1 MLCLS
6 SQRFVR
12 DKRMLSIGSEPIV
25 NADDPTSAH
34 FFRLRGRTEILR
46 LWPVLR
52 VLSESSGQA
61 GAADYLEYFL
71 TGTDNLKK
79 PPYLVLMA
87 TRRDVD
93 VFKLR
98 PADLWGAVLVYEYR
112 VLGFGSS
119 LFTASDYNGSR
130 AVIAPAKLRRQ
141 VSAAV
146 CRYLMDRGAQIVLLN
161 LEPGPPDSCQICF
174 EGAMAGNTKRWWGT
188 QRREV
193 GATIDLYKTFDAT
206 LAAMGKHTR
215 RNMRY
220 YRRQAE
226 TELGCS
232 FIADVRS
239 MLTMAQLVELNYAS
253 THPVPHSM
261 LERRYQ
267 TTRSMD
273 GFFCVGLSRAD
284 GQWISLLGGRRHHG
298 VTEVDWQMNRDGLAK
313 HSVGTVIRSYL
324 IEHEIAIGM
333 QKLFFEGGTPHS
345 MRHSFL
351 SEEAMD
357 IVVMNRSLP
366 VFLLRN
372 IARWLRPEKNFLLQ
386 TLMSPAVKWQLR

>member
-1 MLCLS
+1 MLL
-6 SQRFVR
+6 
-12 DKRMLSIGSEPIV
+12 IGREAIF
-25 NADDPTSAH
+25 NADDPNSAH
-34 FFRLRGRTEILR
+34 FFLLRGRSEILR
-46 LWPVLR
+46 LRPVLR
-52 VLSESSGQA
+52 ILSESCGQA

-71 TGTDNLKK
+71 TAAENLKK
-79 PPYLVLMA
+79 TPYLVLLA
-87 TRRDVD
+87 S
-93 VFKLR
+93 R
-98 PADLWGAVLVYEYR
+98 PALSVSELRASDLWGAVLVYEYR
-112 VLGFGSS
+112 LLGFGSS
-119 LFTASDYNGSR
+119 LFTAGDYNGSR

-161 LEPGPPDSCQICF
+161 LEPGSPDSCQICF
-174 EGAMAGNTKRWWGT
+174 EGAMAGSTKRWWGT
-188 QRREV
+188 QRRAV
-193 GATIDLYKTFDAT
+193 GATIALYTSFDAT
-206 LAAMGKHTR
+206 LATMGKHTR

-220 YRRQAE
+220 YRRKAE
-226 TELGCS
+226 AELGCS
-232 FIADVRS
+232 FVADVKS
-239 MLTMAQLVELNYAS
+239 ALTMAQLVELNYAS
-253 THPVPHSM
+253 THPVPHSIV
-261 LERRYQ
+261 ERRYH

-273 GFFCVGLSRAD
+273 GFFCVGLSGPN

>member
-1 MLCLS
+1 L
-6 SQRFVR
+6 VR
-12 DKRMLSIGSEPIV
+12 DAIMLSLGSEAIF
-25 NADDPTSAH
+25 NADHSNPAH
-34 FFRLRGRTEILR
+34 FFVLRGRTEILR
-46 LWPVLR
+46 LRSMLGT
-52 VLSESSGQA
+52 LSEFCGQA
-61 GAADYLEYFL
+61 GATDYLEYFL
-71 TGTDNLKK
+71 TASENLKK
-79 PPYLVLMA
+79 TPYLVLMA
-87 TRRDVD
+87 SRSDVG
-93 VFKLR
+93 VFDLR
-98 PADLWGAVLVYEYR
+98 PVDLWGAVLVYEYR
-112 VLGFGSS
+112 VLGFGSN

-130 AVIAPAKLRRQ
+130 AVIAPATLRRQ

-161 LEPGPPDSCQICF
+161 LEPGAPESCQIF
-174 EGAMAGNTKRWWGT
+174 EGAMAGSTKCWWGT
-188 QRREV
+188 QRRKV
-193 GATIDLYKTFDAT
+193 GATIALCKTFDAT
-206 LAAMGKHTR
+206 LARMGKHTR

-220 YRRQAE
+220 YRRKAE
-226 TELGCS
+226 AELQCS

-239 MLTMAQLVELNYAS
+239 MLTMAQLLELNYAS
-253 THPVPHSM
+253 THPVPHST
-261 LERRYQ
+261 LERRYH

-313 HSVGTVIRSYL
+313 YSVGTVIRSYL

-345 MRHSFL
+345 MRHSFV

-366 VFLLRN
+366 VFLLRSV
-372 IARWLRPEKNFLLQ
+372 ARWLHPEKNFMLQ

>member
-1 MLCLS
+1 
-6 SQRFVR
+6 
-12 DKRMLSIGSEPIV
+12 MLSIGREAIF
-25 NADDPTSAH
+25 NADDPNSAH
-34 FFRLRGRTEILR
+34 FFLLRGRTEILR
-46 LWPVLR
+46 LRPVLGI
-52 VLSESSGQA
+52 LSESCGQA

-71 TGTDNLKK
+71 TAAENLKK
-79 PPYLVLMA
+79 TPYLVLLA
-87 TRRDVD
+87 SRSDLS
-93 VFKLR
+93 VFELR
-98 PADLWGAVLVYEYR
+98 PSDLWGAVLVYEYR
-112 VLGFGSS
+112 LLGFGSS
-119 LFTASDYNGSR
+119 LFTAGDYNGSR

-161 LEPGPPDSCQICF
+161 LEPGSPDSCQICF
-174 EGAMAGNTKRWWGT
+174 EGAMAGSTKCWWGT

-193 GATIDLYKTFDAT
+193 GATIALYTSFDAT
-206 LAAMGKHTR
+206 LARMGKHTR

-220 YRRQAE
+220 YRRKAE
-226 TELGCS
+226 AELGCS
-232 FIADVRS
+232 FVADVKGT
-239 MLTMAQLVELNYAS
+239 LTMARLVELNYSS
-253 THPVPHSM
+253 THPVPHSI

-273 GFFCVGLSRAD
+273 GFFCVGLRGPD

-333 QKLFFEGGTPHS
+333 RKLFFEGGTPHS

-357 IVVMNRSLP
+357 IVVMNRTLP

-372 IARWLRPEKNFLLQ
+372 MARWLRPEKHFLLQ

>member
-1 MLCLS
+1 
-6 SQRFVR
+6 
-12 DKRMLSIGSEPIV
+12 MLSIDSEPIV
-25 NADDPTSAH
+25 NADGPNSAH
-34 FFRLRGRTEILR
+34 FFLLCGRTEILR
-46 LWPVLR
+46 LRAVLKI
-52 VLSESSGQA
+52 LSETCGQP
-61 GAADYLEYFL
+61 GATDYLEYFL
-71 TGTDNLKK
+71 TASENLKK
-79 PPYLVLMA
+79 IPYLVLMA
-87 TRRDVD
+87 SRSDVG

-112 VLGFGSS
+112 VLGIRSS
-119 LFTASDYNGSR
+119 LFTASDYNGNR

-161 LEPGPPDSCQICF
+161 LEPGSPDFCQRCF
-174 EGAMAGNTKRWWGT
+174 EGAMAGSTKRWWGT

-193 GATIDLYKTFDAT
+193 GGTITLHKTFDET
-206 LAAMGKHTR
+206 LARMGKHTR

-220 YRRQAE
+220 YRRKAE
-226 TELGCS
+226 AELSCS
-232 FIADVRS
+232 FIPDVRS
-239 MLTMAQLVELNYAS
+239 RVTMAQLLELNYAS
-253 THPVPHSM
+253 THPVPYSI

-267 TTRSMD
+267 TTKSMD
-273 GFFCVGLSRAD
+273 GFFCVGLSGRD
-284 GQWISLLGGRRHHG
+284 GKWISLLGGRRHCD
-298 VTEVDWQMNRDGLAK
+298 VAEVDWQMNRGGLAK

-366 VFLLRN
+366 VFLLRC
-372 IARWLRPEKNFLLQ
+372 IARWLHPEKNFLLQ
-386 TLMSPAVKWQLR
+386 TLMSPEVKWQLR

>member
-1 MLCLS
+1 
-6 SQRFVR
+6 
-12 DKRMLSIGSEPIV
+12 MLSIGSEATYS
-25 NADDPTSAH
+25 ADVLNSAH
-34 FFRLRGRTEILR
+34 FFLLRGRVEILR
-46 LWPVLR
+46 LRTLLGT
-52 VLSESSGQA
+52 LSESCGQP

-71 TGTDNLKK
+71 TAAENLKK
-79 PPYLVLMA
+79 TPYLVLLA
-87 TRRDVD
+87 SRSDLS
-93 VFKLR
+93 VFELR
-98 PADLWGAVLVYEYR
+98 PSDLWGAVLVYEYR
-112 VLGFGSS
+112 LLGFGSS
-119 LFTASDYNGSR
+119 LFTAGDYNGSR

-161 LEPGPPDSCQICF
+161 LEPGSPDSCQICF
-174 EGAMAGNTKRWWGT
+174 EGAMAGSTKCWWGT

-193 GATIDLYKTFDAT
+193 GATIALYTNFDAT
-206 LAAMGKHTR
+206 LARMGKHTR

-220 YRRQAE
+220 YRRKAE
-226 TELGCS
+226 AELGCS
-232 FIADVRS
+232 FVADVKS
-239 MLTMAQLVELNYAS
+239 TLTMAQLVELNYAS
-253 THPVPHSM
+253 THPVPHSIV
-261 LERRYQ
+261 ERRYQ

-273 GFFCVGLSRAD
+273 GFFCVGLSGPD

-357 IVVMNRSLP
+357 IVVMNRSLS
-366 VFLLRN
+366 VFLLRK
-372 IARWLRPEKNFLLQ
+372 IARWLRPEKHFLLQ

>member
-1 MLCLS
+1 M
-6 SQRFVR
+6 R
-12 DKRMLSIGSEPIV
+12 SIGSEAIF
-25 NADDPTSAH
+25 NADNPNSAH
-34 FFRLRGRTEILR
+34 FFLLRGRVEILR
-46 LWPVLR
+46 LRSVLGT
-52 VLSESSGQA
+52 LSEFCGQA
-61 GAADYLEYFL
+61 GATDYLEYFL
-71 TGTDNLKK
+71 TATENLKK
-79 PPYLVLMA
+79 TPYLVLMA
-87 TRRDVD
+87 SRSDVG
-93 VFKLR
+93 VFELR
-98 PADLWGAVLVYEYR
+98 TADLWGAVLVYEYR
-112 VLGFGSS
+112 MLGIGSS

-161 LEPGPPDSCQICF
+161 LEPGAPESCQICF
-174 EGAMAGNTKRWWGT
+174 EGAMAGSTKRWWGT
-188 QRREV
+188 QRRKV
-193 GATIDLYKTFDAT
+193 GATIALYKTFDAT
-206 LAAMGKHTR
+206 LARMGKHTR

-220 YRRQAE
+220 YRRKAE
-226 TELGCS
+226 AELGCS
-232 FIADVRS
+232 FTADARN
-239 MLTMAQLVELNYAS
+239 MLTMGQLLELNYDS
-253 THPVPHSM
+253 THPVPHSI

-298 VTEVDWQMNRDGLAK
+298 VTEVDWQMNRGGLGK
-313 HSVGTVIRSYL
+313 YSVGTVIRSYL

-366 VFLLRN
+366 VFLLRSV
-372 IARWLRPEKNFLLQ
+372 ARWLRPEKNFLLQ

>member
-1 MLCLS
+1 
-6 SQRFVR
+6 
-12 DKRMLSIGSEPIV
+12 MLSAGSEAIFS
-25 NADDPTSAH
+25 ADDPNSAH
-34 FFRLRGRTEILR
+34 FFVLRGRAEILR
-46 LWPVLR
+46 LRSVLGT
-52 VLSESSGQA
+52 LSEFCGQA
-61 GAADYLEYFL
+61 GATDYLEYFL
-71 TGTDNLKK
+71 TATENLKK
-79 PPYLVLMA
+79 TPYLVLMA
-87 TRRDVD
+87 SRSDVG
-93 VFKLR
+93 VFELR

-130 AVIAPAKLRRQ
+130 SVIAPAKLRRQ

-146 CRYLMDRGAQIVLLN
+146 CRYLMDHGAQIVLLN
-161 LEPGPPDSCQICF
+161 LEPGAPESCQICF
-174 EGAMAGNTKRWWGT
+174 EGAMAGNAKRWWGT

-193 GATIDLYKTFDAT
+193 GATIALHKTFDVT
-206 LAAMGKHTR
+206 LARMGKHTR

-220 YRRQAE
+220 YRRKAE
-226 TELGCS
+226 AELGCS
-232 FIADVRS
+232 FVADVRS
-239 MLTMAQLVELNYAS
+239 MLTMAPLVELNYAS
-253 THPVPHSM
+253 THPVPHSI

-273 GFFCVGLSRAD
+273 GFFCVGLSRGD

-298 VTEVDWQMNRDGLAK
+298 VTEVDWQMNRGGLAK
-313 HSVGTVIRSYL
+313 FSVGTVIRSYL

-351 SEEAMD
+351 SEQAMD

-366 VFLLRN
+366 VFLLRS

>member
-1 MLCLS
+1 
-6 SQRFVR
+6 
-12 DKRMLSIGSEPIV
+12 MLSIGSEGIF
-25 NADDPTSAH
+25 NADDPKSAH
-34 FFRLRGRTEILR
+34 FFLLRGRVEILR
-46 LWPVLR
+46 LRPVLG
-52 VLSESSGQA
+52 VLSESCGQA

-71 TGTDNLKK
+71 TATENLKK
-79 PPYLVLMA
+79 TPYLVLMA
-87 TRRDVD
+87 SRSDVSA
-93 VFKLR
+93 FELR
-98 PADLWGAVLVYEYR
+98 PSDLWGAVLVYEYR
-112 VLGFGSS
+112 LLGFGSS

-146 CRYLMDRGAQIVLLN
+146 CRFLMDRGAQIVLLN
-161 LEPGPPDSCQICF
+161 LEPGSPDSCQICF

-193 GATIDLYKTFDAT
+193 GASIALYRTFDAT
-206 LAAMGKHTR
+206 LARMGKHTR

-220 YRRQAE
+220 YRRKAE
-226 TELGCS
+226 AEIGCS
-232 FIADVRS
+232 FMADARN
-239 MLTMAQLVELNYAS
+239 MLTMAHLLELNYAS
-253 THPVPHSM
+253 THPVPRSV
-261 LERRYQ
+261 LERRCQ

-284 GQWISLLGGRRHHG
+284 GQWISLLGGRRHRG
-298 VTEVDWQMNRDGLAK
+298 VTEVDWQMNRGGLAK
-313 HSVGTVIRSYL
+313 YSVGTVIRSYL

-366 VFLLRN
+366 VILLRS

>member
-1 MLCLS
+1 
-6 SQRFVR
+6 
-12 DKRMLSIGSEPIV
+12 MLSIGSEAIF
-25 NADDPTSAH
+25 NADAPNSAR
-34 FFRLRGRTEILR
+34 FFLLRGRVEILR
-46 LWPVLR
+46 LRHVLG
-52 VLSESSGQA
+52 VLSESCGQA

-71 TGTDNLKK
+71 TATENLKK
-79 PPYLVLMA
+79 TPYLVLMA
-87 TRRDVD
+87 SRSDVSA
-93 VFKLR
+93 FELR
-98 PADLWGAVLVYEYR
+98 PSDLWGAVLVYEYR
-112 VLGFGSS
+112 LLGFGSS
-119 LFTASDYNGSR
+119 LFTASDYNGNR

-146 CRYLMDRGAQIVLLN
+146 CRFLMDRGAQIVLLN
-161 LEPGPPDSCQICF
+161 LEPGSPDSCQICF

-193 GATIDLYKTFDAT
+193 GASIALYRTFDAT
-206 LAAMGKHTR
+206 LARMGKHTR

-220 YRRQAE
+220 YRRKAE
-226 TELGCS
+226 AEIGCS
-232 FIADVRS
+232 FMADARN
-239 MLTMAQLVELNYAS
+239 MLTMAHLLELNYAS
-253 THPVPHSM
+253 THPVPRSV
-261 LERRYQ
+261 LERRCQ

-284 GQWISLLGGRRHHG
+284 GQWISLLGGRRHRG
-298 VTEVDWQMNRDGLAK
+298 VTEVDWQMNRGGLAK
-313 HSVGTVIRSYL
+313 YSVGTVIRSYL

-333 QKLFFEGGTPHS
+333 QRLFFEGGTPHS

-366 VFLLRN
+366 VILLRS